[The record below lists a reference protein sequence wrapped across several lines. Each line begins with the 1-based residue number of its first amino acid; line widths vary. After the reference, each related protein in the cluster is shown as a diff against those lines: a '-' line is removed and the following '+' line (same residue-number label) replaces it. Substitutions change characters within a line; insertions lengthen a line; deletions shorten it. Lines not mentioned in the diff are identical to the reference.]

1 MGTLFLALSILF
13 NTVANG
19 YFKAASNVESFTSR
33 KIVLYA
39 LGLAIGF
46 LNTLC
51 YLKALETIKLGIA
64 YAVFAAASTVLIA
77 LLSLLYFQEA
87 ITLQKAI
94 GLGVICIGLLILW
107 GA

>member
-1 MGTLFLALSILF
+1 MGIFFLTLSIAF

-19 YFKAASNVESFTSR
+19 YFKAASNVPSFTSR
-33 KIVLYA
+33 KAVFYG
-39 LGLAIGF
+39 LGLVIGF

-51 YLKALETIKLGIA
+51 YLKSLETIKLGTA

-77 LLSLLYFQEA
+77 LVSFLYFQEA
-87 ITLQKAI
+87 ITVQKAV

-107 GA
+107 GT